1 MKDSQGIEL
10 FEEEIQK
17 LISYRIH
24 LRKIISLMKK
34 KKSFNT
40 EQEIASDMLMQ
51 II

>member
-34 KKSFNT
+34 KKVLILNRKLHP
-40 EQEIASDMLMQ
+40 IC
-51 II
+51 